1 MQDDTQQTTPR
12 QPDQLAHSVTTG
24 PVNLPDAPDERGLV
38 MRPSP
43 SEAAAAYWLA
53 VQSARQAL
61 GEAAAQIREA
71 RRLRDAEIDLGATG
85 WLRDNRAHEC
95 IATALESLPTLP
107 TTGAALDGGCID
119 AVDTVDLDARRST
132 P

>member
-1 MQDDTQQTTPR
+1 
-12 QPDQLAHSVTTG
+12 
-24 PVNLPDAPDERGLV
+24 

-43 SEAAAAYWLA
+43 TGHAAAYWLA

-61 GEAAAQIREA
+61 GEAAQIREA

-85 WLRDNRAHEC
+85 WLRDDRAHEC
-95 IATALESLPTLP
+95 IATALDSLPKCP

-119 AVDTVDLDARRST
+119 AMDTFDLDARRST